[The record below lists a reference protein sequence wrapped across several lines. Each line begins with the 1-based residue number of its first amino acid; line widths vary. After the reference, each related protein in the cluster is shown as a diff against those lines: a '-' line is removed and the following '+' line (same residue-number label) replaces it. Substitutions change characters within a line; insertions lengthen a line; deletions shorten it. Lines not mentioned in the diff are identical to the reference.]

1 MAAFVSAPSVSL
13 PEKHDD
19 GEAAA
24 NARRSAHLPHVFAS
38 CRIAHY
44 VKSIV
49 RDKFSG
55 SSDGEAV
62 QRWLQDWIAT
72 YVDAVPG
79 IPDATQL
86 RKPLAAARVIVEA
99 APGNPDS
106 LTAKVDIR
114 LND

>member
-1 MAAFVSAPSVSL
+1 MAAFLSAPSLGV
-13 PEKHDD
+13 PESRDD
-19 GEAAA
+19 RDEAA
-24 NARRSAHLPHVFAS
+24 NARRSVQLPHVFAT

-44 VKSIV
+44 VKAIV
-49 RDKFSG
+49 RDRFAA
-55 SSDGEAV
+55 SSDTEAV

-106 LTAKVDIR
+106 LTAKVNIR